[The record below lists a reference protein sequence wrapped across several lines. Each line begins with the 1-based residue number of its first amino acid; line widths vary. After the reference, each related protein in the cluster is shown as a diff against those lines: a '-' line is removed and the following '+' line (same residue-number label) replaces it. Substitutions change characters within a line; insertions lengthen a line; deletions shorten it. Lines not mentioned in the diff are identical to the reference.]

1 LKSGFEGE
9 ETMREKNS
17 SGRSRRN
24 NFIHILAS
32 LLIAAGML
40 TGCGTVT
47 TPADI
52 APGATAIVHV
62 NVIPMDRERVLPDQ
76 TVIVREG
83 RISGIGAASRTKVP
97 PGSTMIDGTGKY
109 LIPAL
114 ADMHVHMKGE
124 AWNLMFPPDKQYSAD
139 ELDFSRFLF
148 PYIAN
153 GVTTIQVMSAL
164 PEHIP
169 LRDQIN
175 RGEVLGPRLI
185 LCRMI
190 DGPEKAWPPPISTW
204 VAGAGEARQAV
215 YEAKEAGYD
224 KIKVYSFLSQESYD
238 AIVSTAQ
245 ELGMPVDGH
254 VPMSLSVEYVLESG
268 QNLIAHAE
276 EVMKHAKGDYSQ
288 ERIDYFADII
298 AESDTWITPTLVISR
313 AILELFDDPDSP
325 FHQPEARYLHPMDK
339 GIWAFVIGNL
349 YVPIPKEHRLAIR
362 DGFELFQQPF
372 TKAMYDAGV
381 KLMAGTDS
389 LLPGVVGGFALHREL
404 EELVAV
410 GLSPYAA
417 LKTSTTHPFEFLGEL
432 EEAGTIEEGKR
443 ADLVLLEANPLEEI
457 TNSRR
462 IAGVMV
468 QGRWLPKAELQDGLE
483 EIAGLWEAL
492 SE

>member
-1 LKSGFEGE
+1 
-9 ETMREKNS
+9 MREKDS
-17 SGRSRRN
+17 SGRSQGREYLEMRRRN
-24 NFIHILAS
+24 SFIHILVL

-47 TPADI
+47 SPADT
-52 APGATAIVHV
+52 ATGGTAIVHV
-62 NVIPMDRERVLPDQ
+62 NVIPMDRERVLSDQ
-76 TVIVREG
+76 TVVVRGG
-83 RISGIGAASRTKVP
+83 RISRIGPASRTKVP
-97 PGSTMIDGTGKY
+97 AGSTVIDGTGKY

-114 ADMHVHMKGE
+114 ADMHVHMKGQ
-124 AWNLMFPPDKQYSAD
+124 AWNMMFPPDKQFSAD
-139 ELDFSRFLF
+139 QLDFARFLY

-153 GVTTIQVMSAL
+153 GVTTVQVMSAL

-185 LCRMI
+185 LARMI

-215 YEAKEAGYD
+215 LDTKEAGYD

-238 AIVSTAQ
+238 AIVSAAQ

-254 VPMSLSVEYVLESG
+254 IPMSLSVEYVLESG

-276 EVMKHAKGDYSQ
+276 EVMKHAKGDYDQ

-313 AILELFDDPDSP
+313 AIIELFDDPDGP
-325 FHQPEARYLHPMDK
+325 FSQPEARYLHPMDK
-339 GIWAFVIGNL
+339 GIWAFVIGNR
-349 YVPIPKEHRLAIR
+349 YMPIPQEHRMAIR
-362 DGFELFQQPF
+362 DGFELFQQPL
-372 TKAMYDAGV
+372 TKAMYEAGV

-389 LLPGVVGGFALHREL
+389 LLPGLIGGFALHREL

-410 GLSPYAA
+410 GLSPYDA

-457 TNSRR
+457 TNSRK

-483 EIAGLWEAL
+483 EIASLWEAL
-492 SE
+492 GE

>member
-1 LKSGFEGE
+1 MLKKTSWLIVA
-9 ETMREKNS
+9 S
-17 SGRSRRN
+17 V
-24 NFIHILAS
+24 IILI
-32 LLIAAGML
+32 LVLL

-47 TPADI
+47 PPADT
-52 APGATAIVHV
+52 ATGGTAIVHV
-62 NVIPMDRERVLPDQ
+62 SVIPMDRERVLSDQ

-83 RISGIGAASRTKVP
+83 RISRIGPASRTKVP
-97 PGSTMIDGTGKY
+97 AGSTVIDGAGKF

-124 AWNLMFPPDKQYSAD
+124 AWNIMFPPDKQFSAD
-139 ELDFSRFLF
+139 QLDFPRFLF

-153 GVTTIQVMSAL
+153 GVTTIQVMTAL

-185 LCRMI
+185 LARMI

-204 VAGAGEARQAV
+204 VADAGEARQAV
-215 YEAKEAGYD
+215 LDAKEVGYD
-224 KIKVYSFLSQESYD
+224 KIKVYSFLSKESYD

-254 VPMSLSVEYVLESG
+254 IPMSLSVEYVLESG

-276 EVMKHAKGDYSQ
+276 EVMKHAKGDYDQ

-298 AESDTWITPTLVISR
+298 AKSDTWITPTLVISH
-313 AILELFDDPDSP
+313 AIIELFDDPDSP
-325 FHQPEARYLHPMDK
+325 FHKPEARYLHPMDR

-349 YVPIPKEHRLAIR
+349 YMPIPQEHRVAIR
-362 DGFELFQQPF
+362 DGFELFQQPL

-389 LLPGVVGGFALHREL
+389 LLPGLIGGFALHREL

-410 GLSPYAA
+410 GLSPYDA

-432 EEAGTIEEGKR
+432 DQAGTIEEGKR
-443 ADLVLLEANPLEEI
+443 ADMVLLEANPLEEI
-457 TNSRR
+457 TNSRK

-483 EIAGLWEAL
+483 EIANLWEVP

>member
-1 LKSGFEGE
+1 
-9 ETMREKNS
+9 MREKDS
-17 SGRSRRN
+17 SRRYRGREYLEMRRRN
-24 NFIHILAS
+24 SFIHILVL

-47 TPADI
+47 PPADT
-52 APGATAIVHV
+52 ASGGTAIVHV
-62 NVIPMDRERVLPDQ
+62 NIIPMDRERVLSDQ
-76 TVIVREG
+76 TVVVREG
-83 RISGIGAASRTKVP
+83 RISRFGPASRTKVP
-97 PGSTMIDGTGKY
+97 AGSTVIDGTGKY

-124 AWNLMFPPDKQYSAD
+124 AWNLMFPPDKQFPAD
-139 ELDFSRFLF
+139 QLDFAGFLY

-185 LCRMI
+185 LARMI

-204 VAGAGEARQAV
+204 VADAGEARQAV
-215 YEAKEAGYD
+215 LDAKEAGYD
-224 KIKVYSFLSQESYD
+224 KIKVYSFLSQETYD

-254 VPMSLSVEYVLESG
+254 IPMSLSVEYVLESG

-276 EVMKHAKGDYSQ
+276 EVMKHAKGDYDQ

-313 AILELFDDPDSP
+313 AIIELFDDPDGP

-349 YVPIPKEHRLAIR
+349 YMPIPQEHRVAIR

-389 LLPGVVGGFALHREL
+389 LLPGVFGGFALHREL

-410 GLSPYAA
+410 GLSPYDA

-483 EIAGLWEAL
+483 EIASLWEAL